1 LGIFVLAE
9 VLHKPVYEL
18 EANMPFTEYA
28 KWSIYF
34 KQKNEEQEREAKH
47 GSKNLL
53 DSETNLLKGLVG

>member
-1 LGIFVLAE
+1 
-9 VLHKPVYEL
+9 
-18 EANMPFTEYA
+18 MPFTEYA